1 MHTHGAELYINF
13 CISVLTGIN
22 FKQKEKNRSKKKK
35 KNHMHTTQP
44 ADELTKKANKQQF
57 FVTSDALCILKHV
70 LIVNSPQAKQDLM

>member
-1 MHTHGAELYINF
+1 VCLLA
-13 CISVLTGIN
+13 LTL
-22 FKQKEKNRSKKKK
+22 NRKKRTGQKKKN